1 MTSIASIASTAPGRA
16 AKRAAK
22 SMQRSTLVRRV
33 TAIVAGAWLLVVL
46 VGVIGARWLA
56 PYGATDQDLLHALQ
70 GPSMKH
76 LLGTDSLGRDVLSRL
91 MYGGAP
97 TLEGVAVAVILYA
110 VIGVT
115 LGLIAGYIGGITDR
129 ALMAI
134 TSILIALPGLVLL
147 FVVLSVF
154 RNNTIAAMVVFGIH
168 ASPSLILL
176 VRSTALSVRNEL
188 FVDAAKVSGLSPVY
202 IVFQHVL
209 PRARG
214 LIVVQLAVFAA
225 TAIVVEATLSY
236 LGFGVQP
243 PAPSWGNMVNEAA
256 LKITLNP
263 FMLYPT
269 GGVIA
274 LTALA
279 IGLLGD
285 AARDSLASAF
295 SASKLTTNLKK
306 SLVSERHPMPEGA
319 VLSVEELS
327 VGYQSQTGIVPI
339 VKDISFSIGAGQTVG
354 LVGESGSGKTTVAFG
369 ILGVVGDGVVITGG
383 QVAFDGADLSKL
395 SDKDLAAYRGKRI
408 AYVAQ
413 EPMVALDPNYKVGR
427 QLAEAVKVN
436 DGGLVGE
443 AAHSRII
450 ELLTQV
456 ELPDPET
463 VLGKYPHELSGGMAQ
478 RVSIAFALAGRPELL
493 IADEPTTAL
502 DVTVQAGILGLLI
515 RLREQTG
522 MSMLIITHDWGVIA
536 DVCDRVV
543 VMYHGEIVE
552 QGDAETIFSAP
563 THDYTKAL
571 LTSNPHGAKP
581 GQDLPVIPGPV
592 LTPAA
597 ERELA
602 SKEEVAA

>member
-1 MTSIASIASTAPGRA
+1 MTAVAVNTPNRA
-16 AKRAAK
+16 AKRAVK
-22 SMQRSTLVRRV
+22 GLQRSALVRRV
-33 TAIVAGAWLLVVL
+33 TAIVAGAWLFIVL
-46 VGVIGARWLA
+46 VGVIGAKWLA
-56 PYGATDQDLLHALQ
+56 PYGATDQDLLHVLQ
-70 GPSMKH
+70 GPSLKH

-97 TLEGVAVAVILYA
+97 TLEGVAIAVVLYG
-110 VIGVT
+110 VIGVVV
-115 LGLIAGYIGGITDR
+115 GLIAGYAGGVTDR
-129 ALMAI
+129 GLMAI

-147 FVVLSVF
+147 FVVLSVY
-154 RNNTIAAMVVFGIH
+154 RNNTIAAMIVFGIH
-168 ASPSLILL
+168 ASPSMIML

-188 FVDAAKVSGLSPVY
+188 FVDAAKVSGLSPAY
-202 IVFQHVL
+202 IVFKHVL

-214 LIVVQLAVFAA
+214 LIIVQLAVFAA

-243 PAPSWGNMVNEAA
+243 PSPSWGNMVNEAA

-274 LTALA
+274 LTALS

-285 AARDSLASAF
+285 AARDSFASTWA
-295 SASKLTTNLKK
+295 ASKLTTNLKK
-306 SLVSERHPMPEGA
+306 SLVTERHPMPQGA

-327 VGYQSQTGIVPI
+327 VGYHSPSGIVPI
-339 VKDISFSIGAGQTVG
+339 VKDVSFTIGAGETVG

-369 ILGVVGDGVVITGG
+369 ILGVIGDGVVITGG

-395 SDKDLAAYRGKRI
+395 SDKDLSAYRGKRI

-413 EPMVALDPNYKVGR
+413 EPMVALDPNYKVGA
-427 QLAEAVKVN
+427 QLAEAVRFN
-436 DGGLVGE
+436 DGGLVK
-443 AAHSRII
+443 AAARARML
-450 ELLTQV
+450 ELLQQV
-456 ELPDPET
+456 ELPDPES

-543 VMYHGEIVE
+543 VMYQGEIVE
-552 QGDAETIFSAP
+552 QGDAEEIFSRP
-563 THDYTKAL
+563 QHDYTRAL

-581 GQDLPVIPGPV
+581 GEDLPVITGTF
-592 LTPAA
+592 LTPSQ

-602 SKEEVAA
+602 SKEGAAA